1 MSLRMHPAEPPYE
14 TAMQAALDGVMRG
27 RPPLLLFKVL
37 ARDPRLFRKFFSAGL
52 LDRGHLRLRERELV
66 ICRTTALC
74 GSEYEWGVHVQAF
87 AGQAGLSEEQVR
99 CLASGESP
107 GGGWSAREALLLRL
121 CESLHTTC
129 SLDDGLWDELRQH
142 FREEAV
148 LELLLLA
155 GYYRT
160 VSYLTNALD
169 LPPEPGAARFPRV
182 EAACR

>member
-14 TAMQAALDGVMRG
+14 TAIQLALDGVMRG

-37 ARDPRLFRKFFSAGL
+37 ARDPRLFGKFFSAGL
-52 LDRGHLRLRERELV
+52 LDRGHLTVRERELV

-74 GSEYEWGVHVQAF
+74 GSEYEWGVHIQAF
-87 AGQAGLSEEQVR
+87 GRRAGFNDAQVR
-99 CLASGESP
+99 SLASGESL
-107 GGGWSAREALLLRL
+107 GGGWSARELLLLRV
-121 CESLHTTC
+121 CEALHATC
-129 SLDDGLWDELRQH
+129 SLDDGLWDGLRQH
-142 FREEAV
+142 FREEAI

-169 LPPEPGAARFPRV
+169 LPPEPGAARFPRG
-182 EAACR
+182 EAASP